1 MGHERSKLAG
11 YFATLQLERR
21 HLSKVDQELENR
33 RSGASRIQE
42 MTGSTE
48 NTSSVRPKTPF
59 DGAPAAPVVLEARSL
74 KKIYGSGEKSLP
86 VLLDANLI
94 LRRGE
99 MVAIVAPSGA
109 GKSTLLHLL
118 AALDMPTN
126 GTVYFASKAIETNQ
140 DAALAEFRN
149 RAVGFLWQRH
159 QLLPD
164 FTAAENVAMPLLL
177 RGQKFASALGMAQEW
192 LAEVGLE
199 RRAHHRAGELS
210 GGEQQRVAI
219 ARALVTGPAVLL
231 ADEPTGDLDEQ
242 NALAVFELLER
253 LHRTHKLTSL
263 IATHNLALAARCDRI
278 LGLEHGVLHARR
290 AVASAGRV
298 PGGEAS

>member
-1 MGHERSKLAG
+1 MDSDPQAASQKPMSDSADAG
-11 YFATLQLERR
+11 VILE
-21 HLSKVDQELENR
+21 
-33 RSGASRIQE
+33 SR
-42 MTGSTE
+42 G
-48 NTSSVRPKTPF
+48 
-59 DGAPAAPVVLEARSL
+59 L
-74 KKIYGSGEKSLP
+74 KKNYGSGAKSIA
-86 VLLDANLI
+86 VLLNANLI

-99 MVAIVAPSGA
+99 MVAVVAPSGA

-118 AALDMPTN
+118 AALDTPTS
-126 GTVYFASKAIETNQ
+126 GKVYFDSKAIETND

-177 RGQKFASALGMAQEW
+177 RGEKFTTALEKARKW

-199 RRAHHRAGELS
+199 NRADHRAGELS

-219 ARALVTGPAVLL
+219 ARALVTGPSVLL

-242 NALAVFELLER
+242 NAWAVFELLER
-253 LHRTHKLTSL
+253 LHRAHKLTSL

-278 LGLEHGVLHARR
+278 LGLEHGALLTRKAA
-290 AVASAGRV
+290 AVAGGV

>member
-1 MGHERSKLAG
+1 MQSAG
-11 YFATLQLERR
+11 QAL
-21 HLSKVDQELENR
+21 K
-33 RSGASRIQE
+33 SGA
-42 MTGSTE
+42 T
-48 NTSSVRPKTPF
+48 
-59 DGAPAAPVVLEARSL
+59 LEARHL
-74 KKIYGSGEKSLP
+74 KKIYGSGEKRIE
-86 VLLDANLI
+86 VLLDANLS
-94 LRRGE
+94 LQQGE

-118 AALDMPTN
+118 AALDTPTS
-126 GTVYFASKAIETNQ
+126 GTVYFDTKALETN
-140 DAALAEFRN
+140 DEAALAEFRN

-177 RGQKFASALGMAQEW
+177 RGESFASALGIARKW

-199 RRAHHRAGELS
+199 QRADHRAGELS
-210 GGEQQRVAI
+210 GGEQQRVAM
-219 ARALVTGPAVLL
+219 ARALVTGPRVLL

-242 NALAVFELLER
+242 NAWAVFELLER
-253 LHRTHKLTSL
+253 LHRTHQLTSL

-278 LGLEHGVLHARR
+278 LGLEHGVLRTREAP
-290 AVASAGRV
+290 ASASGV

>member
-1 MGHERSKLAG
+1 MSVP
-11 YFATLQLERR
+11 
-21 HLSKVDQELENR
+21 S
-33 RSGASRIQE
+33 ASRTDE
-42 MTGSTE
+42 PGE
-48 NTSSVRPKTPF
+48 VL
-59 DGAPAAPVVLEARSL
+59 LEARSL
-74 KKIYGSGEKSLP
+74 RKNFRAGETKLE
-86 VLLDANLI
+86 VLVDANLE
-94 LRRGE
+94 LREGE

-118 AALDMPTN
+118 GALDTPTS
-126 GTVYFASKAIETNQ
+126 GTVYFAHKAIETNQ

-164 FTAAENVAMPLLL
+164 FTAAENVAMPLLVRGEPQEVAL
-177 RGQKFASALGMAQEW
+177 REARKW

-199 RRAHHRAGELS
+199 GRTEHRAGELS

-219 ARALVTGPAVLL
+219 ARALVTGPRVLL

-242 NALAVFELLER
+242 NAWAVFELLQR
-253 LHRTHKLTSL
+253 LHRTHRLTSL

-278 LGLEHGVLHARR
+278 LGLEHGVLRTRSVKAD
-290 AVASAGRV
+290 ATET